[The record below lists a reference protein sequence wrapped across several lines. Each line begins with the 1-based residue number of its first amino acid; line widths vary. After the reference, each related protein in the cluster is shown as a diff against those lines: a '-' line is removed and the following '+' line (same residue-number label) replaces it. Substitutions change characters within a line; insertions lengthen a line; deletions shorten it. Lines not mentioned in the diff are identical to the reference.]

1 MTMKTKITFITSA
14 LVILLGLSACGGG
27 NAISGHYVAEF
38 QGTTME
44 FDFLDD
50 SKVIFAMTEEGVRET
65 MDCTYTSG
73 ETRISVSCPGSSGIA
88 ITRAGSDLEAD
99 MGGMVVRFKKS

>member
-1 MTMKTKITFITSA
+1 MTMKTKIIHITSA
-14 LVILLGLSACGGG
+14 LLILLGLGACGDG
-27 NAISGHYVAEF
+27 NTISGRYVAEF

-50 SKVIFAMTEEGVRET
+50 TRVIFAVSEEGVRET
-65 MDCTYTSG
+65 MDCTYTYG

-88 ITRAGSDLEAD
+88 ITRSGNDLEAD
-99 MGGMVVRFKKS
+99 MGGVIVLYKKS